1 MKGIYY
7 IYIYI
12 SFLQELKTC
21 GVSKQELNYTVCDP
35 WLMQLHV
42 DCATLFSGV
51 CPNPVRRFTGLLT
64 FTSVRF
70 LLHRSPKMLQKRVM
84 SFLLGGTLKQLCPI
98 PSLICHIHMVKK

>member
-1 MKGIYY
+1 MYTY

-21 GVSKQELNYTVCDP
+21 GVSKQELNYTVWDP
-35 WLMQLHV
+35 GLMQLHV

-64 FTSVRF
+64 FASVRF
-70 LLHRSPKMLQKRVM
+70 LLRRSPKMLQKRVM
-84 SFLLGGTLKQLCPI
+84 RGGTLQQLCPI